1 MVVQLKNVILT
12 ILLIIAS
19 NVTFSKS
26 LNFAVQKDTAQFDK
40 NSNYHQ
46 QIGLYEVYKDKQYDI
61 VMLGN
66 SITQGVNW
74 MELLGRTNIANR
86 GISSDILEGFTA
98 RIEYIY
104 KLNPKYVF
112 IMGGINDIYNR
123 YPIQDIFK
131 NYTYLISLLKTRN
144 INVVVQSTLYVNPKW
159 KYAEERNK
167 EVENLNNLLESYCK
181 NNNIEFIDLNK
192 KLSKNK
198 VLNIDYTYDGL
209 HLNGK
214 GYKIWGE
221 EVEKMLKKFGY

>member
-1 MVVQLKNVILT
+1 MKNVILT

>member
-1 MVVQLKNVILT
+1 MKNVILT
-12 ILLIIAS
+12 ILFIVAS
-19 NVTFSKS
+19 NSTFSKS
-26 LNFAVQKDTAQFDK
+26 INFAVQKDTAQFEK

-86 GISSDILEGFTA
+86 GISSDILEGFAA

-131 NYTYLISLLKTRN
+131 NYTYLISLLKTRDIN
-144 INVVVQSTLYVNPKW
+144 IVVQSTLYVNPKW